1 MDAAP
6 EDIANNMQ
14 IECPACAARY
24 DVPDEVVLPG
34 RAMRCARCGE
44 TWAPRAAE
52 PEPEPAFESEV
63 AAGFAPEAAP
73 GSLDMRPS
81 AELADE
87 GWPEEADVTGVAD
100 GGARSS
106 PLAAAPA
113 GGVGAA
119 LVVAWLASAAVL
131 LAAGWAA
138 WHFHARIEHA
148 WRPSERL
155 FRLFGR

>member
-52 PEPEPAFESEV
+52 PEPEPAFE
-63 AAGFAPEAAP
+63 AGTVP
-73 GSLDMRPS
+73 GFGAEGPALDTRPS
-81 AELADE
+81 AALADE
-87 GWPEEADVTGVAD
+87 AWPED
-100 GGARSS
+100 GDAAAIPDDGSRS
-106 PLAAAPA
+106 PLVAAPA
-113 GGVGAA
+113 GGGGVA
-119 LVVAWLASAAVL
+119 LVAAWVASAVVL
-131 LAAGWAA
+131 VAACLML
-138 WHFHARIEHA
+138 WHFQVRIEHA